1 MSRGYEEELS
11 SNLYY
16 DRTFECEAAKI
27 LPGEYYCTDQN
38 MVIVTVLGSCVSACI
53 RDRVS
58 GIGGMNHF
66 MLPGEKTGDHSP
78 RYGEPAMDQLLDRY
92 LEAGGRV
99 EHLEVKVFGAGRINR
114 SLPDVGKKNVEF
126 ALAYL
131 KRHKLALAAL
141 DVGDTFPRKVCF
153 SPRCGRVFVKTLRN
167 IHQEGFGP

>member
-1 MSRGYEEELS
+1 MILASA
-11 SNLYY
+11 LYF
-16 DRTFECEAAKI
+16 DRTFQRPAVKI
-27 LPGEYYCTDQN
+27 QQGQLLVTAEDLLIT
-38 MVIVTVLGSCVSACI
+38 TVLGSCVSVCV
-53 RDRVS
+53 RDRVR
-58 GIGGMNHF
+58 GLGGMNHF